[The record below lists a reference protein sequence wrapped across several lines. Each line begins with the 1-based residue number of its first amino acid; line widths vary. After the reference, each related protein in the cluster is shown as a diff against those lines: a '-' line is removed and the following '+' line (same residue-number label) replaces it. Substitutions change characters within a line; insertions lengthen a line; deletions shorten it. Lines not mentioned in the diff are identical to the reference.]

1 MGFRVSPRRHRRMR
15 LRDLLR
21 FDSPGVWG
29 TISKGILAEGG
40 EEGAGG
46 GRGRASLTVI
56 IFLTLLFVFG
66 IWGRFLGAGV
76 RVCHANDLG

>member
-1 MGFRVSPRRHRRMR
+1 MR

-29 TISKGILAEGG
+29 TISRGILAEGG

-76 RVCHANDLG
+76 CACVCHANDLG